1 MQRATLLFLGAITL
15 CQNLSSLPSPS
26 VVWGLAVITF
36 FLGWARQWYS
46 LVFCLGLLWAIGYA
60 QLVMQQQL
68 PTQFA
73 HQSVEVVGTI
83 ISIPQQRSC
92 GLQFFFE
99 ISKITINSHHSKST
113 TPRPVTHNLSENSV
127 YLLSQALRTKIHWSS
142 EKSTDSNTTLP
153 HLQAGQRWQMSVRL
167 YPLRG
172 FSNPTYYDYH
182 AFSFQQ
188 QLQATGYVLNHS
200 KPQLLSTQYTFESF
214 RQYLFERMQAI
225 FQRENLAFAGILT
238 ALALGEQ
245 QGISPEQW
253 TVLNKTGV
261 GHLISISGSHVSVLA
276 GLCFVL
282 LLKVIGFFP
291 KLLLHIPAH
300 RWAAIGSMLLTL
312 FYALLAGF
320 SIPTQR
326 ACIMVWAV
334 MASWLVPMVFS
345 LSQRLMF
352 ALLIV
357 LLFQPLAVLSQGF
370 WLSFFAIALIL
381 YAHQGRRILATSTA
395 PLKVFTANQT
405 VVTQTA
411 GKIFTFSRQ
420 QLYEYSI
427 LYGQYFK
434 KRIPELVREFNH
446 LQIAIT
452 VGMIPLSLLFFG
464 YFSLSGLLANALAIP
479 LVTLII
485 VPLLL
490 ITLLSFSFFEQGF
503 TVCLKLAVF
512 AWQLLWDNVLTP
524 LADLQLTTVSTT
536 ALTPWTAVIGFIGIT
551 LILLPRGILPVSV
564 KLAWLLPLFFSTPA
578 ALKTGQMEFTLLD
591 VGQGLA
597 VLLRTAQHNLLYD
610 SGDAS
615 LCGINMGSVV
625 VNPVLQKQQIQ
636 QLDAVILSHDDR
648 DHIGGITGINVPI
661 QQLFTPAHF
670 KTIVKANENE
680 MPRQLCQA
688 GKQWQWDGVQFEFIN
703 PLSTPSINQAI
714 TDNDQSCV
722 LRVKTAHHTVLLT
735 GDISQQ
741 AEQQLLHTAPEKLA
755 ADILIVPHHGSRYS
769 SSWEFVQ
776 AVHPRYALFSTGY
789 YNRFGFPKAEIVQRY
804 QSLQAIALDTAT
816 AGAIHF
822 QLHDKTLRPPTLY
835 RLQNQRYWHNN
846 LEQ

>member
-1 MQRATLLFLGAITL
+1 MLRATLLFLGAITL
-15 CQNLSSLPSPS
+15 CQNLSSLPSPF
-26 VVWGLAVITF
+26 VIWGLVVITL

-46 LVFCLGLLWAIGYA
+46 LVFCLGLLWTFGHA
-60 QLVMQQQL
+60 QLLMQQQL
-68 PTQFA
+68 PAQFA

-99 ISKITINSHHSKST
+99 ISKITINSHHAKNT
-113 TPRPVTHNLSENSV
+113 TPSSVIHTLSENSA
-127 YLLSQALRTKIHWSS
+127 YLLPKPLRAKIHW
-142 EKSTDSNTTLP
+142 NTENATLPNASLP
-153 HLQAGQRWQMSVRL
+153 HLQAGQQWQMLVRL

-182 AFSFQQ
+182 AFVFQQ
-188 QLQATGYVLNHS
+188 QLQATGYILSNS
-200 KPQLLSTQYTFESF
+200 KPQLLTTKYTFETF
-214 RQYLFERMQAI
+214 RQQLFEQMQAI
-225 FQRENLAFAGILT
+225 FQRENLAFAGMLT

-253 TVLNKTGV
+253 TILNKTGV

-276 GLCFVL
+276 GLCFIL
-282 LLKVIGFFP
+282 LLKMAGFFP

-300 RWAAIGSMLLTL
+300 RWAAVGSMLLTL

-334 MASWLVPMVFS
+334 MASWLVPMIFS

-370 WLSFFAIALIL
+370 WLSFFAIAIIL
-381 YAHQGRRILATSTA
+381 YVHQGRRIIATTHA
-395 PLKVFTANQT
+395 PLKIFAANQ
-405 VVTQTA
+405 VFKTQNA
-411 GKIFTFSRQ
+411 GKIFGFSRQ
-420 QLYEYSI
+420 QIYEYGI

-434 KRIPELVREFNH
+434 KRCPEDVQKFSH

-464 YFSLSGLLANALAIP
+464 YFSLSGLLANAVAIP
-479 LVTLII
+479 LVTVFI

-490 ITLLSFSFFEQGF
+490 ITLFSFSFFEQGF

-524 LADLQLTTVSTT
+524 LADLQLTTLSTA
-536 ALTPWTAVIGFIGIT
+536 ALTPWIAVIGFIGVA
-551 LILLPRGILPVSV
+551 LILLPRGVLPLSV
-564 KLAWLLPLFFSTPA
+564 KLAWLLPLFFSAPA
-578 ALKTGQMEFTLLD
+578 ALKHGQMEFTLLD

-597 VLLRTAQHNLLYD
+597 VLLQTAQHNLLYD

-615 LCGINMGSVV
+615 PCGINMGSAV
-625 VNPVLQKQQIQ
+625 VNPVLQKKQIK

-648 DHIGGITGINVPI
+648 DHIGGITGVNLPI
-661 QQLFTPAHF
+661 QQLFTPAQF
-670 KTIVKANENE
+670 NTAIKTEHTEIA
-680 MPRQLCQA
+680 RQICQA

-703 PLSTPSINQAI
+703 SLSTPSVSQVIS
-714 TDNDQSCV
+714 DNDQSCV
-722 LRVKTAHHTVLLT
+722 LRVTTANHTVLLT

-741 AEQQLLHTAPEKLA
+741 AEQHLLRTVPEKLA

-769 SSWEFVQ
+769 SSWEFIK
-776 AVHPRYALFSTGY
+776 AVRPRYALFSTGY

-804 QSLQAIALDTAT
+804 QAMQAIALDTAT
-816 AGAIHF
+816 AGAIQF
-822 QLHDKTLRPPTLY
+822 QLHDPILHPPTLY
-835 RLQNQRYWHNN
+835 RLQNQRYYHN